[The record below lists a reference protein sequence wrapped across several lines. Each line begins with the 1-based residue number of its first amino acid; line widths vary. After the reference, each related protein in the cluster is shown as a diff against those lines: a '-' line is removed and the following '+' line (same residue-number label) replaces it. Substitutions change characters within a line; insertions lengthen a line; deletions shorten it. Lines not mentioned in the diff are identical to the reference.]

1 MAEEMVSN
9 TIKCGFESHSGHN
22 QPKSPLLVGAAIC
35 RGWGEM
41 LVRMYEISTRKRAL
55 ALMSAG
61 HTLSEVSRRTGVSR
75 AALKVWRDD
84 PDAALNPA
92 IVSRCPRCDALP
104 SLPEPPSGYTYL
116 LGLYL
121 GDGCISPVGPPAKK
135 IWALRIICADA
146 WPGLREECVQA
157 VRAVRPDNKIRLIQK
172 QGCTEVNS
180 HSKHWP
186 CLFPQH
192 GPGVKHMRKIE
203 LRSWQQKIVA
213 DHAREFVRGLVHS
226 DGSRFTN
233 RVRRALPTG
242 ERWYEYPRYLFGNE
256 SADIRDLFTD
266 ALDLLGI
273 EWRYSRSNTISVAKR
288 EAVARLDEFVG
299 PKY

>member
-1 MAEEMVSN
+1 
-9 TIKCGFESHSGHN
+9 
-22 QPKSPLLVGAAIC
+22 
-35 RGWGEM
+35 
-41 LVRMYEISTRKRAL
+41 MYNSTVRKRAL
-55 ALMSAG
+55 ALISSG

-84 PDAALNPA
+84 PEAAMNPA
-92 IVSRCPRCDALP
+92 MVSSCPRCDVP
-104 SLPEPPSGYTYL
+104 STLPEPLFSYAYL

-121 GDGCISPVGPPAKK
+121 GDGCISAASLPSKTV
-135 IWALRIICADA
+135 WSLRIMCADS
-146 WPGLREECVQA
+146 WPGLLKECVQA
-157 VRAVRPDNKIRLIQK
+157 VRAMRPQNKIRLIQK

-192 GPGVKHMRKIE
+192 GPGTKHTRKIE
-203 LRSWQQKIVA
+203 LRPWQKQIVGI
-213 DHAREFVRGLVHS
+213 HAEQFIRGLIHS

-233 RVRRALPTG
+233 RVRRNLPNG

-256 SADIRDLFTD
+256 SADIRVLFTG
-266 ALDLLGI
+266 ALDLLGV
-273 EWRYSRSNTISVAKR
+273 EWRYSRSNTISVARR

>member
-1 MAEEMVSN
+1 MRKQALTLIS
-9 TIKCGFESHSGHN
+9 SG
-22 QPKSPLLVGAAIC
+22 L
-35 RGWGEM
+35 
-41 LVRMYEISTRKRAL
+41 
-55 ALMSAG
+55 
-61 HTLSEVSRRTGVSR
+61 TLSEVSRRTGVSR

-84 PDAALNPA
+84 PEAALNPA
-92 IVSRCPRCDALP
+92 MVSDCPRCDVPPA
-104 SLPEPPSGYTYL
+104 LPEPLSSYAYL

-121 GDGCISPVGPPAKK
+121 GDGCISTVGLPEKK
-135 IWALRIICADA
+135 IWALRVICADA
-146 WPGLREECVQA
+146 WPGLREECV
-157 VRAVRPDNKIRLIQK
+157 RAVLAIRPNNKVRLIQK

-192 GPGVKHMRKIE
+192 GPGVKHKRKIE
-203 LRSWQQKIVA
+203 LRSWQHEIVER
-213 DHAREFVRGLVHS
+213 HAGYFVRGLIHS

-242 ERWYEYPRYLFGNE
+242 DRWYEYPRYLFGNE

-266 ALDLLGI
+266 ALDVLKI
-273 EWRYSRSNTISVAKR
+273 EWRYSRGNTISVARR